1 MLDKMHGYVYTVSM
15 CEKTAVK
22 CRLCKELNEAESGLI
37 EVVLAMRKIQKTLT
51 PIMKRYEEIHR
62 AHPRCA
68 LCTIMVGSD
77 HMEIDLIPEPM
88 VPRAKG
94 QKRYAVCADCHKLL
108 ARLKRSVPQQI
119 KYQRHVEEE
128 LVRVADEDDKVYDGF
143 WKKFREEN
151 PLDPEDIARLD
162 ISPDA
167 LSEMMS
173 EDEEE
178 NA

>member
-1 MLDKMHGYVYTVSM
+1 M

-22 CRLCKELNEAESGLI
+22 CHLCRELNEAESGLI
-37 EVVLAMRKIQKTLT
+37 EIVLAMRKIQKTLA
-51 PIMKRYEEIHR
+51 PIMHRYEEVHR

-77 HMEIDLIPEPM
+77 HMEVDLVPEPM

-94 QKRYAVCADCHKLL
+94 QKRYAVCNDCYKVL

-151 PLDPEDIARLD
+151 PLDQ
-162 ISPDA
+162 DA
-167 LSEMMS
+167 IDNLNDNLQAVAEAMS
-173 EDEEE
+173 EDGEED
-178 NA
+178 A